1 MEVRRLLTFTSC
13 LVVTAGCSKIR
24 TSETTY
30 PKIISE
36 CEGQAIS
43 GRHIARWNDG
53 HVSLIHGGTREAV
66 IKEFVE
72 PNLAK
77 LERVEPDFRVTIQ
90 PESSGALP
98 TTNDADNWGVA
109 RSSADEA
116 WNLGYRGGGVTV
128 AVVDTGMD
136 VNHFQLRNQIAYNKG
151 ESGTDSLG
159 RDKSTNGIDD
169 DGNGLVDDYAGY
181 DFAGNQPRIFDYDA
195 HGTHVGGIIAA
206 EHQDDQAGPADHV
219 QGMAPEAKLLPLAFI
234 DASGGGS
241 LYDAMRAID
250 YAVKRGAKV
259 INASWGGAGC
269 STILRDQIGGL
280 YQADVVFVA
289 AAGNS
294 GLDVDNF
301 AEYPASFNL
310 RSQITV
316 GATGTFNSRA
326 QFSNFGDRA
335 VHLFAPGVEILSTVP
350 NGKYGLMSGT
360 SMATPFVSGAVAV
373 LLSARKQAS
382 VDQIRQTLYSSV
394 HYDSTYRNA
403 SHGRLD
409 LGAAVREILK

>member
-1 MEVRRLLTFTSC
+1 MEVRSILTLSCC
-13 LVVTAGCSKIR
+13 LVVTTGCSKIK
-24 TSETTY
+24 TAETTY
-30 PKIISE
+30 PKVISE

-43 GRHIARWNDG
+43 GRHIARWSDG
-53 HVSLIHGGTREAV
+53 HVSLIHGSSRESV

-72 PNLAK
+72 PNLDQ
-77 LERVEPDFRVTIQ
+77 LERVEPDYRVTIKPQ
-90 PESSGALP
+90 SSGALP
-98 TTNDADNWGVA
+98 STTLVDNWGVA

-116 WNLGYRGGGVTV
+116 WTLGYRGGGITV

-136 VNHFQLRNQIAYNKG
+136 VEHYQLRNQIAYNKG
-151 ESGTDSLG
+151 ESGSDALG

-169 DGNGLVDDYAGY
+169 DGNGFVDDYAGY
-181 DFAGNQPRIFDYDA
+181 DFAGNQPRVFDYDA
-195 HGTHVGGIIAA
+195 HGTHVSGIIAA
-206 EHQDDQAGPADHV
+206 EHQDDVAGPSDHV
-219 QGMAPEAKLLPLAFI
+219 QGVAPEAKLLPLAFI

-250 YAVKRGAKV
+250 YAVKRGARV

-269 STILRDQIGGL
+269 STVLRDQIGGL
-280 YQADVVFVA
+280 FQSDVIFVA

-294 GLDVDNF
+294 GLDVDSF

-310 RSQITV
+310 RSQITI

-326 QFSNFGDRA
+326 QFSNYGDRA

-350 NGKYGLMSGT
+350 GGRYGLMSGT
-360 SMATPFVSGAVAV
+360 SMATPLVSGAVAV
-373 LLSARKQAS
+373 LLSARPNAS
-382 VDQIRQTLYSSV
+382 IDQIRQSLYASV

-403 SHGRLD
+403 SRGRLD
-409 LGAAVREILK
+409 LGSAVRELIK